1 MPQNRETGAEGNR
14 FGREYGER
22 ITAALGGKLLRSGS
36 NECILDGRRVSLHCA
51 GVRTTSV
58 GVLYDM
64 LERIDAVIAA
74 FQQDDGSFR
83 VFQLALQQYKENMRP
98 TGSGGASARKV
109 GLVTRAVFEREGRL
123 VGVVRV

>member
-22 ITAALGGKLLRSGS
+22 IAAALGAELLKSGS
-36 NECILDGRRVSLHCA
+36 NECILDHKRVSLHCA
-51 GVRTTSV
+51 SVRTTSV

-64 LERIDAVIAA
+64 LERVDAVSAA
-74 FQQDDGSFR
+74 FQQDDGSFQ
-83 VFQLALQQYKENMRP
+83 VFQLTPHQYKENMRQ
-98 TGSGGASARKV
+98 TGSRGASARKV
-109 GLVTRAVFEREGRL
+109 GLVTRAVFAREGKQ